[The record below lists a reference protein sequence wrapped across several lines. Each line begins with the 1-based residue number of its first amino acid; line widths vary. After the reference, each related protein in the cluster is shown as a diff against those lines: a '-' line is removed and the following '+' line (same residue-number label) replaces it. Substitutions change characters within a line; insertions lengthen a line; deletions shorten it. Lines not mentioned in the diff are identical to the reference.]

1 LSKLFLDTWRL
12 GHLELVQWFFT
23 QDEEEDIIDINWRDV
38 NNKNWLFC
46 AADGNGDNYDVVEFL
61 LQKFTD
67 KEKKIITSALL
78 YFLEINNSLTTK
90 LNSIK
95 EIFKRLDLLD
105 LSETDFQGNFH

>member
-1 LSKLFLDTWRL
+1 
-12 GHLELVQWFFT
+12 
-23 QDEEEDIIDINWRDV
+23 
-38 NNKNWLFC
+38 
-46 AADGNGDNYDVVEFL
+46 L